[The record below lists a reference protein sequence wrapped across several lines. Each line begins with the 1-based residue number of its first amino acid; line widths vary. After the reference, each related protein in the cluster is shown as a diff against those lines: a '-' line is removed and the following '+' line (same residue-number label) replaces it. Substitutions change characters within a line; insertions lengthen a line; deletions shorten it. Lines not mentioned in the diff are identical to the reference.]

1 LNNIELKVET
11 RTTTGNSPARA
22 LRRSGRI
29 PAILYGAGTESVMLS
44 VDTTAMENI
53 VKAGNVGRSIF
64 DLAVDGGNEARA
76 AMIKELQT
84 DPVSQDI
91 LHIDFYE
98 VNMDRKVK
106 VMVPVVATG
115 KSVGVE
121 LGGMLQI
128 IRRDLEVLCL
138 PNAIPQEITIDITDL
153 DIGSSVHVEDIALG
167 GDVEIP
173 HDVNFTVLTVLS
185 PKKAEGEELEEEEA
199 LAEGEAAEAAE
210 AEEEGTGE

>member
-1 LNNIELKVET
+1 MNNIVLKAET

-22 LRRSGRI
+22 LRRAGRI
-29 PAILYGAGTESVMLS
+29 PAVLYGPDSEPVMIS
-44 VDTTAMENI
+44 IDTMDMEAI
-53 VKAGNVGRSIF
+53 IKDGSVGRSIF
-64 DLAVDGGNEARA
+64 NLAVDGGKKTRA

-84 DPVSQDI
+84 HPVTRDI

-106 VMVPVVATG
+106 VMVPVTVTG

-121 LGGMLQI
+121 MGGMLQI

-138 PNAIPQEITIDITDL
+138 PNAIPQEIAIDITDF
-153 DIGSSVHVEDIALG
+153 DIGHSVHVEDIALE

-173 HDVNFTVLTVLS
+173 HEVNFTVLTILS
-185 PKKAEGEELEEEEA
+185 PKKVEV
-199 LAEGEAAEAAE
+199 EAAEEEVEEVVEAEVAAE
-210 AEEEGTGE
+210 AEESTEE